1 MIHFFSFQVNNELK
15 RKTDEIDDNFK
26 ICWTN
31 RIFSEWPLERNIW
44 FDSSSSS
51 WLDVAVAVIVVVV
64 AVCFLFSS
72 LVFLR
77 WWKIRFHLFL
87 FLSFFDSK
95 IKSTSYQVT
104 TLTVVKMV
112 EEIWGQYHQ
121 LLHNVLA
128 HGIWHDVKG
137 AIQLH
142 KRKRCLTNLLTQLL
156 RMYAQL
162 LRYVL

>member
-1 MIHFFSFQVNNELK
+1 MIDFFSFQVNNELK

-51 WLDVAVAVIVVVV
+51 WLDAAVAVVVVV
-64 AVCFLFSS
+64 VVCFLFSS
-72 LVFLR
+72 LVFFAVMKDSLPL
-77 WWKIRFHLFL
+77 ISV
-87 FLSFFDSK
+87 LSFFDSK

-128 HGIWHDVKG
+128 HGIWHDVKS